1 MKEKVL
7 QYLTEKCKDMG
18 LTEKAIGE
26 LAELGSKTL
35 TDGAS
40 DEDIV
45 KAVDS
50 LVPFARSMQAE
61 ITRKTSKKMQ
71 SAKKPSEEEG
81 NGEGNNNNSG
91 ETMPE
96 WFKPFQDKLTKL
108 EGENAALKQEK
119 ATAERASSIAA
130 KAKKLGIP
138 DYLVKRCS
146 FGEDADID
154 KELEAFKQ
162 DLVSH
167 NLMQKEQAHETG
179 TAEQAMKEAANS
191 WAKSLPDA

>member
-1 MKEKVL
+1 MKDKVL

-18 LTEKAIGE
+18 LTEKALGE
-26 LAELGSKTL
+26 LSELGSKTL
-35 TDGAS
+35 TDEAS

-61 ITRKTSKKMQ
+61 ITRKTSNKMQ
-71 SAKKPSEEEG
+71 STKKQSKEDG
-81 NGEGNNNNSG
+81 NGEGNNNSG
-91 ETMPE
+91 DTMPE
-96 WFKPFQDKLTKL
+96 WFKPFQDKLTQL

-119 ATAERASSIAA
+119 VKAERTSTIAA

-138 DYLVKRCS
+138 DYLVKRCTFS
-146 FGEDADID
+146 DDADID
-154 KELEAFKQ
+154 KELESFKQ
-162 DLVSH
+162 ELVSH
-167 NLMQKEQAHETG
+167 SLMPKEQALETG
-179 TAEQAMKEAANS
+179 TAEQAMKEAASS

>member
-18 LTEKAIGE
+18 LTEKALGE
-26 LAELGSKTL
+26 LSELGSKTL
-35 TDGAS
+35 KDDAS

-61 ITRKTSKKMQ
+61 ITRKTSNKAQSTKKQ
-71 SAKKPSEEEG
+71 SKEEG
-81 NGEGNNNNSG
+81 EGEGKNNSG

-96 WFKPFQDKLTKL
+96 WFKPFQDKLTQL

-119 ATAERASSIAA
+119 VRAERTSSIAA

-146 FGEDADID
+146 FSEEADID

-167 NLMQKEQAHETG
+167 NLMPKERALETG
-179 TAEQAMKEAANS
+179 SAEQAMKEAANS